1 MPFYTFVWDDE
12 NEAHL
17 AEHDVSVDELA
28 EVVCDPDFVEES
40 RLSGRP
46 IAFGYTS
53 TGKYL
58 ACVYELLDEVT
69 VYAITAYEPEE

>member
-17 AEHDVSVDELA
+17 AEHDVSIDEFA

-40 RLSGRP
+40 RSSGRP
-46 IAFGYTS
+46 ISGTRPRASTS
-53 TGKYL
+53 PVSTNSWMK
-58 ACVYELLDEVT
+58 
-69 VYAITAYEPEE
+69 